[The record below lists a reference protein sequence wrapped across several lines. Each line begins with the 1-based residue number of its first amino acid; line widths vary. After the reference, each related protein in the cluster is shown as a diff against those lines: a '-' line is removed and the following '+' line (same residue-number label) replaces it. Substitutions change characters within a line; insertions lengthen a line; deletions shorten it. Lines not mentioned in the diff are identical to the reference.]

1 MSNLI
6 FLTGGTGFLGHHLVP
21 RLRRAGYRV
30 RLLARPA
37 SRVDWLPRQGVEIF
51 PGDVTDPAGLEI
63 ALHGC
68 SAVIHAAGLFRFWG
82 AEEAFERV
90 NHHGTRLVAQAAV
103 RAGVERF
110 VHISTI
116 AVVGRPPSGP
126 FDENVACRPQD
137 AYQRS
142 KLAGERAVRTLAE
155 RDMKKLGKSGP
166 DQAPPIKRE
175 TRRVPKG
182 IDPGW
187 AYAPGKEWHRAFVKQ
202 QVDPDAWLKSLPAH
216 VQVQKRLSSLQPRPY
231 PADKLLP
238 SGLDDQDYIDAFLK
252 EFGMEPGE
260 RYLLYEDVSGELLL
274 ISDDLFREASGQIKV
289 TKRGRERF
297 MRMLAETIKNPQEIW
312 LSDKGGNLR
321 RRYVVLWNIEGSDK
335 SALAVFETGNAGW
348 VGITI
353 TALVA
358 DDIDYIMRR
367 VRVGERIYEQK

>member
-1 MSNLI
+1 
-6 FLTGGTGFLGHHLVP
+6 
-21 RLRRAGYRV
+21 
-30 RLLARPA
+30 
-37 SRVDWLPRQGVEIF
+37 
-51 PGDVTDPAGLEI
+51 
-63 ALHGC
+63 
-68 SAVIHAAGLFRFWG
+68 
-82 AEEAFERV
+82 
-90 NHHGTRLVAQAAV
+90 
-103 RAGVERF
+103 
-110 VHISTI
+110 
-116 AVVGRPPSGP
+116 
-126 FDENVACRPQD
+126 
-137 AYQRS
+137 
-142 KLAGERAVRTLAE
+142 VRTLAE

>member
-155 RDMKKLGKSGP
+155 REGLRTVILRPGGFYGP
-166 DQAPPIKRE
+166 GGWYGFNRLF
-175 TRRVPKG
+175 VL
-182 IDPGW
+182 DPLRGL
-187 AYAPGKEWHRAFVKQ
+187 R
-202 QVDPDAWLKSLPAH
+202 
-216 VQVQKRLSSLQPRPY
+216 VQV
-231 PADKLLP
+231 
-238 SGLDDQDYIDAFLK
+238 
-252 EFGMEPGE
+252 E
-260 RYLLYEDVSGELLL
+260 
-274 ISDDLFREASGQIKV
+274 
-289 TKRGRERF
+289 RGRRYIF
-297 MRMLAETIKNPQEIW
+297 PVYIADVAETILTA
-312 LSDKGGNLR
+312 LSRAPAGETYHVCDAPVTHAHVNRLVSELAGIARWRVNVPRPIMLAFASLLERVAAHTGREPFYPLNLR
-321 RRYVVLWNIEGSDK
+321 HYVFQDWRPTHHKARRDLGFTPTPLREGLRATVAWARRALK
-335 SALAVFETGNAGW
+335 SAP
-348 VGITI
+348 
-353 TALVA
+353 AL
-358 DDIDYIMRR
+358 
-367 VRVGERIYEQK
+367 